1 MGTCPMSPVVR
12 RLAQS
17 GSERPRMPV
26 GSAKLSLSRLR
37 CWWLHRRLWTIV
49 NPGLLP
55 FALDAE
61 RFCPVCN
68 KMRGH
73 AARPRLRLQGAGA

>member
-1 MGTCPMSPVVR
+1 LSF
-12 RLAQS
+12 
-17 GSERPRMPV
+17 
-26 GSAKLSLSRLR
+26 AKLR

-49 NPGLLP
+49 TPGVLP
-55 FALDAE
+55 FHLDSE

-73 AARPRLRLQGAGA
+73 PARLKPRLAPVPAA

>member
-1 MGTCPMSPVVR
+1 
-12 RLAQS
+12 
-17 GSERPRMPV
+17 
-26 GSAKLSLSRLR
+26 LSFSKLR

-49 NPGLLP
+49 TPGVLP
-55 FALDAE
+55 FHLDSE

-73 AARPRLRLQGAGA
+73 PSRGRPAPAPGVRQWRTVRI

>member
-1 MGTCPMSPVVR
+1 MSF
-12 RLAQS
+12 S
-17 GSERPRMPV
+17 
-26 GSAKLSLSRLR
+26 KLR

-49 NPGLLP
+49 TPGVLP
-55 FALDAE
+55 FHLDSE

-73 AARPRLRLQGAGA
+73 PAHRGQLRLAPVPVASRG

>member
-1 MGTCPMSPVVR
+1 
-12 RLAQS
+12 
-17 GSERPRMPV
+17 
-26 GSAKLSLSRLR
+26 LSFRKLR

-49 NPGLLP
+49 TPGVLP
-55 FALDAE
+55 FALDSE

-73 AARPRLRLQGAGA
+73 AARARPQVARVVVV